1 MSLVTQEK
9 NLPVATKKEDKKRKT
24 SAVTQD
30 QEKKKGKMSKSTQE
44 EKKPVEESPNY
55 IVVHV
60 TTPQDG
66 SEVLFKLQGTTLL
79 KKLMMVYCD
88 KKSMDIEQTVFLFE
102 GRRIRGKQT
111 PKELE
116 MRDGDEIIAM
126 PALSG
131 GSLA

>member
-1 MSLVTQEK
+1 MFLLRTC
-9 NLPVATKKEDKKRKT
+9 
-24 SAVTQD
+24 
-30 QEKKKGKMSKSTQE
+30 
-44 EKKPVEESPNY
+44 
-55 IVVHV
+55 
-60 TTPQDG
+60 DG

-88 KKSMDIEQTVFLFE
+88 KKSMDIEQIVFLFE

-116 MRDGDEIIAM
+116 MRNGGEIIAI
-126 PALSG
+126 PDVSG